1 VDGFPV
7 DKLEVPC
14 VSIEAKRIDTS
25 DFELGNRNRVQI
37 RSWYLDIFAKNKSQ
51 RDELGYLLLN
61 SLEECIPVY
70 DYDEG
75 FPPDITPTELGCLNV
90 ESLKLDI
97 IRVMPQLVGDLYYRA
112 TVSFTAIYNQF

>member
-25 DFELGNRNRVQI
+25 DFELGNRSRVQI

-75 FPPDITPTELGCLNV
+75 FPPDIMPTELGCLNV